1 MFTASAPSFMAAP
14 SATCA
19 RGCARSTTTS
29 ASGINGYVRASRAR
43 ATRIACSSLGE
54 GERGRE
60 GGGVRGEIGLAR
72 SPRPSVRRAV
82 VRRDARTRGT
92 SGRIQGNVAGDDGRA
107 WWRTAVTAK
116 AAVDGGSESAD
127 ASASE
132 DFGSEDEGT
141 AGKPVNVLKTFLRR
155 LVKPLQDFGFGRTR
169 LWEGGVGLFI
179 ISGVAVTFIIWG
191 WIQGLLSFARK
202 NSYQAFIEFP
212 VACGIQV
219 GTNVRVRGVKAGTV
233 LSVQPSLEKV
243 DVLVEMDDK
252 NVPIPRNS
260 VIEANQSGLIAET
273 IIDITPALPIPNA
286 QWGPLDSGCE
296 GEGLI
301 VCDRGKIKGV
311 QGVSMDELVGI
322 CTKLAREMERQNGV
336 QQMFATTESA
346 QRLMT
351 TLQPLLREA
360 AQIAH
365 ELRPMMQNVNEQGTL
380 DTLEDLAGKTSATVE
395 DIRRLKTTI
404 LTDENQELLRQ
415 SISTLTKTLQHV
427 EKVSGDISSVSGDP
441 STRTN
446 LRHLIQSLS
455 RLVDA

>member
-1 MFTASAPSFMAAP
+1 M
-14 SATCA
+14 
-19 RGCARSTTTS
+19 
-29 ASGINGYVRASRAR
+29 
-43 ATRIACSSLGE
+43 
-54 GERGRE
+54 
-60 GGGVRGEIGLAR
+60 
-72 SPRPSVRRAV
+72 
-82 VRRDARTRGT
+82 
-92 SGRIQGNVAGDDGRA
+92 
-107 WWRTAVTAK
+107 
-116 AAVDGGSESAD
+116 
-127 ASASE
+127 
-132 DFGSEDEGT
+132 
-141 AGKPVNVLKTFLRR
+141 
-155 LVKPLQDFGFGRTR
+155 
-169 LWEGGVGLFI
+169 
-179 ISGVAVTFIIWG
+179 
-191 WIQGLLSFARK
+191 
-202 NSYQAFIEFP
+202 
-212 VACGIQV
+212 
-219 GTNVRVRGVKAGTV
+219 
-233 LSVQPSLEKV
+233 
-243 DVLVEMDDK
+243 
-252 NVPIPRNS
+252 
-260 VIEANQSGLIAET
+260 
-273 IIDITPALPIPNA
+273 
-286 QWGPLDSGCE
+286 
-296 GEGLI
+296 
-301 VCDRGKIKGV
+301 CDRGKIKGV